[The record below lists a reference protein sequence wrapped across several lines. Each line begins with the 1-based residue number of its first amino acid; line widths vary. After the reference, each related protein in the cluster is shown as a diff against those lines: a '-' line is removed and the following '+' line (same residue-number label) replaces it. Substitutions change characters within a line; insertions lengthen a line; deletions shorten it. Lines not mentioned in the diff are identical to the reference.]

1 MTGIPLVIAFVIAII
16 LMIVAISKWK
26 IHPFLS
32 IMSVSLLL
40 AIVAGID
47 LAQIADVIGAG
58 FSGTFT
64 SIGIVIILGA
74 MVGTLLEKTGAAL
87 KMADCVVKL
96 VGKKH
101 PEAAMIIMGWI
112 VSIPVFCDSGFVI
125 LNPIRKALVQRTR
138 KSSVACT
145 VALSMGLYISHC
157 FIPPTPG
164 PIAAANTLFG
174 VGGLG
179 TDVNLL
185 LVMAIG
191 AVCSI
196 LPLIA
201 GYIFALFIGKKVK
214 AKDEPTNAEAIGQ
227 TYEELVASYGK
238 LPGAFMSF
246 APIVVPIILMGVAS
260 AFSMASRSRRFCSI
274 LPFSM
279 AGSNPPIIVF
289 LGKPI
294 IALAVGLILGVILMA
309 QSGKMGE
316 FYVLTD
322 DTLKTVGPILFVT
335 AAGGVLGKVIATTDL
350 VNFITA
356 HAATLES
363 LGLLFP
369 FLLAAIL
376 KTAQGSSTVAI
387 TTSAGIIA
395 PLMMTLGFATPL
407 DAALVVVAIGAGAMT
422 VSHAN
427 DSYFWVVTNFGEME
441 PQDGYKTQ
449 TLGTL
454 IIGIA
459 AIINVLIVSAIF

>member
-1 MTGIPLVIAFVIAII
+1 MRVRLPHGHSSSGSPAQKTVLDQVGFVDILYGSAVLSYSRCQGVQTYGTPGKFFYNGPQQQPVGLIQTVFIHLQQIQGQTGHFSRNPSLIFYLSEVPDPLQQA
-16 LMIVAISKWK
+16 
-26 IHPFLS
+26 
-32 IMSVSLLL
+32 
-40 AIVAGID
+40 
-47 LAQIADVIGAG
+47 
-58 FSGTFT
+58 
-64 SIGIVIILGA
+64 
-74 MVGTLLEKTGAAL
+74 
-87 KMADCVVKL
+87 
-96 VGKKH
+96 VGKSRG
-101 PEAAMIIMGWI
+101 A
-112 VSIPVFCDSGFVI
+112 
-125 LNPIRKALVQRTR
+125 
-138 KSSVACT
+138 
-145 VALSMGLYISHC
+145 
-157 FIPPTPG
+157 PG
-164 PIAAANTLFG
+164 SP
-174 VGGLG
+174 
-179 TDVNLL
+179 
-185 LVMAIG
+185 
-191 AVCSI
+191 
-196 LPLIA
+196 
-201 GYIFALFIGKKVK
+201 
-214 AKDEPTNAEAIGQ
+214 
-227 TYEELVASYGK
+227 GK

-260 AFSMASRSRRFCSI
+260 AFSMA
-274 LPFSM
+274 
-279 AGSNPPIIVF
+279 GSNPAIIVF

-395 PLMMTLGFATPL
+395 PLMMTLGFTTPL

>member
-1 MTGIPLVIAFVIAII
+1 MRNAKQNA
-16 LMIVAISKWK
+16 A
-26 IHPFLS
+26 
-32 IMSVSLLL
+32 
-40 AIVAGID
+40 
-47 LAQIADVIGAG
+47 
-58 FSGTFT
+58 
-64 SIGIVIILGA
+64 
-74 MVGTLLEKTGAAL
+74 TL
-87 KMADCVVKL
+87 
-96 VGKKH
+96 
-101 PEAAMIIMGWI
+101 
-112 VSIPVFCDSGFVI
+112 
-125 LNPIRKALVQRTR
+125 
-138 KSSVACT
+138 
-145 VALSMGLYISHC
+145 
-157 FIPPTPG
+157 
-164 PIAAANTLFG
+164 
-174 VGGLG
+174 
-179 TDVNLL
+179 
-185 LVMAIG
+185 
-191 AVCSI
+191 
-196 LPLIA
+196 
-201 GYIFALFIGKKVK
+201 
-214 AKDEPTNAEAIGQ
+214 AEAIGQ

-260 AFSMASRSRRFCSI
+260 AFSMA
-274 LPFSM
+274 
-279 AGSNPPIIVF
+279 GSNPPIIVF

-316 FYVLTD
+316 FYALTD

>member
-1 MTGIPLVIAFVIAII
+1 
-16 LMIVAISKWK
+16 
-26 IHPFLS
+26 
-32 IMSVSLLL
+32 
-40 AIVAGID
+40 
-47 LAQIADVIGAG
+47 
-58 FSGTFT
+58 
-64 SIGIVIILGA
+64 
-74 MVGTLLEKTGAAL
+74 
-87 KMADCVVKL
+87 
-96 VGKKH
+96 
-101 PEAAMIIMGWI
+101 MIIMGWI

-260 AFSMASRSRRFCSI
+260 AFSMA
-274 LPFSM
+274 
-279 AGSNPPIIVF
+279 GSNPAIIVF

-376 KTAQGSSTVAI
+376 KTVAI

-395 PLMMTLGFATPL
+395 PLMMTLGFTTPL

>member
-1 MTGIPLVIAFVIAII
+1 MLTGIWLLIAFVIAVV

-32 IMSVSLLL
+32 IMGVSLILALL
-40 AIVAGID
+40 AIKDITTIPGI
-47 LAQIADVIGAG
+47 IGAG

-74 MVGTLLEKTGAAL
+74 LVGILLEKTGAAL

-96 VGKKH
+96 VGKNH

-112 VSIPVFCDSGFVI
+112 VSIPVFCDSGFVV

-164 PIAAANTLFG
+164 PIAAANTLYG
-174 VGGLG
+174 ETGLG
-179 TDVNLL
+179 VEVNLL
-185 LVMAIG
+185 QVMLIG
-191 AVCSI
+191 AICSI

-201 GYIFALFIGKKVK
+201 GYIFALIIGKKVK
-214 AKDEPTNAEAIGQ
+214 AADEATNEEAIGQ

-238 LPGAFMSF
+238 LPNGFAAF
-246 APIVVPIILMGVAS
+246 APIVVPIILMALS
-260 AFSMASRSRRFCSI
+260 CAFDMAKLTVPVIKF
-274 LPFSM
+274 F
-279 AGSNPPIIVF
+279 GT
-289 LGKPI
+289 PI
-294 IALAVGLILGVILMA
+294 IALAVGVILGVILLLWA
-309 QSGKMGE
+309 KKGKE
-316 FYVLTD
+316 FYDITNE
-322 DTLKTVGPILFVT
+322 TLKTTGPILFVT
-335 AAGGVLGKVIATTDL
+335 AAGGVLGKVIASTEIIAFISEHADVLKVIGL
-350 VNFITA
+350 V
-356 HAATLES
+356 
-363 LGLLFP
+363 FP

-395 PLMMTLGFATPL
+395 PMMATLGWTAPVQ
-407 DAALVVVAIGAGAMT
+407 AALVVVAIGAGAMV

-427 DSYFWVVTNFGEME
+427 DSYFWVVTNFGEMKA
-441 PQDGYKTQ
+441 QDGYKTQ
-449 TLGTL
+449 SLGTL
-454 IIGIA
+454 VIGIA
-459 AIINVLIVSAIF
+459 AIINVLIVSLFV

>member
-214 AKDEPTNAEAIGQ
+214 AKDEPTNAQ

-246 APIVVPIILMGVAS
+246 APIVVPIIQMGVAS
-260 AFSMASRSRRFCSI
+260 AFSMA
-274 LPFSM
+274 
-279 AGSNPPIIVF
+279 GSNPAIIVF

-316 FYVLTD
+316 FYALTD

-395 PLMMTLGFATPL
+395 PLMMTLGFTTPL